1 MLAALWVTGH
11 EGHVVPVSVGAAVIA
26 VLVLARLAGL
36 VRAVERAHAAER
48 AARSRAEW
56 SEQLLA
62 DQNERLR
69 ELDRVKDE
77 FVTLVS
83 HELRTPLTSIMGY
96 LDLLEEETDGLSE
109 EQRRFLAVV
118 ERNAERLARL
128 VEDLLFV
135 ARLQA
140 GGLELGSGEVELAA
154 VAEKSVEAA
163 RPDAVLKRVELVLEA
178 KSSKLTGDRLRLG
191 QVLDNLVS
199 NAVKFTPEGGRVTV
213 RVSDGADGTLLE
225 VADTGLGIPAD
236 EQERLFERFFRASTA
251 ATHAVPGTGLGLTV
265 VKAIVEA
272 HGGTIA
278 VASEVGRGTTVRV
291 NLPGV
296 AGAAGTLAA

>member
-1 MLAALWVTGH
+1 
-11 EGHVVPVSVGAAVIA
+11 
-26 VLVLARLAGL
+26 
-36 VRAVERAHAAER
+36 
-48 AARSRAEW
+48 
-56 SEQLLA
+56 
-62 DQNERLR
+62 
-69 ELDRVKDE
+69 
-77 FVTLVS
+77 
-83 HELRTPLTSIMGY
+83 MGY

-140 GGLELGSGEVELAA
+140 GGLELGSGEVDLAA

-163 RPDAVLKRVELVLEA
+163 RPDAVLKSVELVLEA